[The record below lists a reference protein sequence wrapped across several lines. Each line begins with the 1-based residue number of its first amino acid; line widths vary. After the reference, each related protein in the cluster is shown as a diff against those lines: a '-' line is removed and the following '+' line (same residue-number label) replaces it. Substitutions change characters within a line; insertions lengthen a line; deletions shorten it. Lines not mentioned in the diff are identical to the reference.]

1 MDNDTLKK
9 VEEDLKIFYYKE
21 FGPEVLD
28 RKSFETLQIIAIKK
42 W

>member
-1 MDNDTLKK
+1 MDSDTLKK
-9 VEEDLKIFYYKE
+9 VEEDLKVLYVRE

-42 W
+42 